1 MIRLAANFRKGIGRT
16 ALAGGVVL
24 LLTIGGGAAMAET
37 TPKPV
42 AASPDELRLSAQLR
56 DREKALLAK
65 EEALARRSAELAELE
80 KRVGEE
86 LARLIKLQEELK
98 LKLAELTAVK
108 DKNFKE
114 LIKIYSTMSAS
125 KVAPLLNQMD
135 DADALEILRGLK
147 ADQVAQIIPKLN
159 QAKAVRLSRMLGLM

>member
-1 MIRLAANFRKGIGRT
+1 MVTMMIKRT
-16 ALAGGVVL
+16 ALVGGLAL
-24 LLTIGGGAAMAET
+24 LLAIGSGMAMAAPA
-37 TPKPV
+37 PKPV
-42 AASPDELRLSAQLR
+42 SASPDELRLSAQLR
-56 DREKALLAK
+56 DREKAVLAK
-65 EEALARRSAELAELE
+65 EEELSRRSVDLAEME
-80 KRVGEE
+80 QRVSAE

-108 DKNFKE
+108 DKSFKE
-114 LIKIYSTMSAS
+114 LIKVYSTMSAS

-135 DADALEILRGLK
+135 DSDALEILRGLK

>member
-1 MIRLAANFRKGIGRT
+1 MIKLAGNFRRGIGRA
-16 ALAGGVVL
+16 ALAGGFVL

-65 EEALARRSAELAELE
+65 EEALARRTAELAELE
-80 KRVGEE
+80 QRVGAE

-98 LKLAELTAVK
+98 LKLVELTAVK

-125 KVAPLLNQMD
+125 RVAPLLNQMD

-147 ADQVAQIIPKLN
+147 ADQVAQIMPKLN